1 MGFMGYDGGFM
12 AFLVFLMS
20 YDFLDDFLYV
30 IQWFFLW
37 YDGVWCDTGVISHD
51 MEGFLYGLMGF
62 FNVIQHF
69 LMWFNVFLMCY
80 LGFSPLCGSAQKK
93 SKLLTTETSNT
104 CICAPFHSSNFFTFK
119 QPRSNSSF
127 PALQMLLSTEESL
140 PSGVQHSQKQPSP
153 LKFQDQMSHGT
164 LLTATW
170 AITVPVNT
178 RSHQIF
184 HFNS

>member
-1 MGFMGYDGGFM
+1 MWYSGFSCDMMGFD
-12 AFLVFLMS
+12 
-20 YDFLDDFLYV
+20 V
-30 IQWFFLW
+30 IQGLFHTTWR
-37 YDGVWCDTGVISHD
+37 
-51 MEGFLYGLMGF
+51 GFYMAWWVF
-62 FNVIQHF
+62 YVIQHF

-104 CICAPFHSSNFFTFK
+104 CLCAPFHSSNFFTFK

-140 PSGVQHSQKQPSP
+140 PSGVYHSQKQPSP